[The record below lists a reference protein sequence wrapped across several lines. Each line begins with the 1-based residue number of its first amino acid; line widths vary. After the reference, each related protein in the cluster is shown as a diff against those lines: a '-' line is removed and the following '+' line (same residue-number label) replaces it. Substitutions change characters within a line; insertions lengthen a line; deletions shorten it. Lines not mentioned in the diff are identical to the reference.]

1 MADLRRAN
9 HLWASDSI
17 HMRTELYIPIHQA
30 SKLKPIPTAELIS
43 ITPAEDISDPMESIS
58 DLQEV
63 QKAESTRRP
72 LNTDIIRR
80 VPASQ
85 LSFFPPPAV
94 NRTLVQPRMTEDHAT
109 STSNMPSHNTRYASL
124 PSNSLTSL
132 LTSLP
137 IAAST
142 RDTIIARLS
151 FDSVSS
157 SYSDREQEGDSHE
170 LDEVGHANFSDDL
183 MKRNPPDENGHTTSA
198 VTPKASHRAPRIG
211 NSDERHSPTP
221 HYRMHVRHLSSS
233 PQSYIPSH
241 PQIRTM
247 QMEPSP
253 IMQLPPLKGNI
264 SLSRQKAKVGANLVD
279 VDFELEST
287 SSAV

>member
-1 MADLRRAN
+1 VHLGAQDSNSPRRS
-9 HLWASDSI
+9 SD
-17 HMRTELYIPIHQA
+17 
-30 SKLKPIPTAELIS
+30 AE
-43 ITPAEDISDPMESIS
+43 T
-58 DLQEV
+58 
-63 QKAESTRRP
+63 
-72 LNTDIIRR
+72 IRR
-80 VPASQ
+80 VPASH
-85 LSFFPPPAV
+85 LSFFPPPSV
-94 NRTLVQPRMTEDHAT
+94 NKSTMQSLSSQEHPH
-109 STSNMPSHNTRYASL
+109 TSNPNSHHTRYTSS

-157 SYSDREQEGDSHE
+157 SYSDREEEANSHE
-170 LDEVGHANFSDDL
+170 LDDVRHAKSSNFHGIRDETDDY
-183 MKRNPPDENGHTTSA
+183 TSLI
-198 VTPKASHRAPRIG
+198 TPKASQRTPRIG
-211 NSDERHSPTP
+211 ALTATPQPPSPTL
-221 HYRMHVRHLSSS
+221 RSQTHVRHMSSS

-253 IMQLPPLKGNI
+253 TMQLPPLKGA
-264 SLSRQKAKVGANLVD
+264 LSSSKGKSKARANLVD

-287 SSAV
+287 GGAA